1 MYITSFTFIYYLI
14 SLAKHIELFLEK
26 LVYNKEGLIKDF
38 NNLNTL
44 WNSFLYPYANP
55 IKYQL
60 SSFITNTFEA

>member
-44 WNSFLYPYANP
+44 
-55 IKYQL
+55 
-60 SSFITNTFEA
+60 